1 MDPVHRNEGGT
12 LRKCGRGSGR
22 RRGAQ
27 NVVVAVKG
35 EREISRTAL
44 VWALTHVVRPGD
56 SITLLAVLSDAN
68 RGRRFWS
75 FPRLAGDCASGG
87 DREDSPERMYRI
99 SERCSQMMLQF
110 HGAYQNEINVRIK
123 VVSATPVGVVA
134 AESKRAGAHWVVLDK
149 QLKQERKRCI
159 EELQC
164 NIVVM
169 DRSQA
174 KVLRLNLVGSQ
185 EPEFPNSSPPEE
197 ELIGNRVKH
206 STPLSSPEETK
217 TPFTRTTR
225 ASVSSFDTENSP
237 FFVCEKNPLYEGIR
251 KVETN
256 DVNEEVDSEDAVTAF
271 GSDYE
276 GSSPIASNHH
286 TTSAKQSRGSK
297 DLSMFKLEQSRFNS
311 SPSTTSSSSHNKVFW
326 IQQNHIDELNPAPR
340 NHSMKSHN
348 GSDRE
353 MGSWQ
358 SPRNHLKDYIY
369 NSEVREAV
377 SLYRNSPSI
386 PPPLCSF
393 CRHKAPIFG
402 KPPRW
407 FSYAELEDA
416 TSGFSEENFLA
427 EGGFGLVH
435 KGILRDGQVV
445 AVKQLKMSSSQGDA
459 EFCAEVEVLSCAQH
473 RNVVMLIGFCIEEKR
488 RILVYEYICNGSL
501 GHHLY
506 GRSQRPLD
514 WHARIKIAIGAAR
527 GLRYLHEDCRVGCI
541 VHRDMRPNNILLT
554 HDFEPLV
561 GDFGLARWQPD
572 GDLGVETRVIG
583 TFGYLA
589 PEYTESGRITEKADV
604 FAFGVVLLELITGL
618 KAVDLSRP
626 KGQQLLVEWA
636 RPILTAHEEGRIVSV
651 DGLLDQRLG
660 RDQLPLVSHQLRSM
674 THAASLCL
682 KRDMHSRPRMSKVLR
697 LLEGERPVN
706 SAFDFDAVGN
716 RSERLSRLSPR
727 VFAEPGRSQS
737 ARLSNEALRAIYAE
751 RDRSIYAEKD
761 RPIYAERDRP
771 IYAERDRPMP
781 MLPAGFSH

>member
-1 MDPVHRNEGGT
+1 MDPIHRTDCGT
-12 LRKCGRGSGR
+12 LRKCGRRGS
-22 RRGAQ
+22 RGLQ
-27 NVVVAVKG
+27 NIVVAVKG
-35 EREISRTAL
+35 EREISRSAL
-44 VWALTHVVRPGD
+44 VWALTHVVRQGD
-56 SITLLAVLSDAN
+56 SITLLAVLSDGN

-75 FPRLAGDCASGG
+75 FPKLAGDCASGG

-110 HGAYQNEINVRIK
+110 RGAFQNEINVRIK
-123 VVSATPVGVVA
+123 VASATPVGVVA
-134 AESKRAGAHWVVLDK
+134 AESKRAGAHWVILDK

-169 DRSQA
+169 ERSQA
-174 KVLRLNLVGSQ
+174 KVLRLNLLGSQ
-185 EPEFPNSSPPEE
+185 EPDLPCSSSPEE
-197 ELIGNRVKH
+197 ELVGNRVKH
-206 STPLSSPEETK
+206 STPISSPEEAK
-217 TPFTRTTR
+217 TPFTRTTQ
-225 ASVSSFDTENSP
+225 ASVSSFETENSP
-237 FFVCEKNPLYEGIR
+237 FFVCERNPLYEGIR
-251 KVETN
+251 KCDMN
-256 DVNEEVDSEDAVTAF
+256 SVNEEFDSEDAVTAF

-276 GSSPIASNHH
+276 GSSPMSANH
-286 TTSAKQSRGSK
+286 QSSVTQRRGSRDSSK
-297 DLSMFKLEQSRFNS
+297 FKLEQSRLSS
-311 SPSTTSSSSHNKVFW
+311 SPSTTSSSTHSHNKVFW
-326 IQQNHIDELNPAPR
+326 IQQNHIDELNPTIR
-340 NHSMKSHN
+340 NHSTKSPTTKSERRN
-348 GSDRE
+348 GSDQE
-353 MGSWQ
+353 MSSWQ
-358 SPRNHLKDYIY
+358 SYRSHLKDYIF

-377 SLYRNSPSI
+377 SLYRHSPSI
-386 PPPLCSF
+386 PPPLCSV

-407 FSYAELEDA
+407 FSYTELEDA

-435 KGILRDGQVV
+435 RGVLRDGQVV
-445 AVKQLKMSSSQGDA
+445 AVKRLKMSSSQGDA

-501 GHHLY
+501 GYHLY
-506 GRSQRPLD
+506 GRCQTPLD

-604 FAFGVVLLELITGL
+604 FAFGLVLLELITGL
-618 KAVDLSRP
+618 KAVDLNRP

-636 RPILTAHEEGRIVSV
+636 RPLLTAHEEGRIVAI
-651 DGLLDQRLG
+651 DGLLDPRLS
-660 RDQLPLVSHQLRSM
+660 RDQLHSVSHQLRSM
-674 THAASLCL
+674 AHAASLCL
-682 KRDMHSRPRMSKVLR
+682 KRDLHSRPRMSKVLR

-706 SAFDFDAVGN
+706 SAFDFDSVGN
-716 RSERLSRLSPR
+716 RSERLRRLSPR

-737 ARLSNEALRAIYAE
+737 ARLSHEALRA
-751 RDRSIYAEKD
+751 
-761 RPIYAERDRP
+761 

-781 MLPAGFSH
+781 MLPTGLSL